1 MFAIKKNL
9 PVRYIFFFD
18 TDISRPASRRR
29 SSREDFIANP
39 ENSAHLL
46 TGEPSRNGPRVQQA
60 AENDK
65 SENGQEDESVN
76 NTTTKSA
83 LETVKRRGRFSL
95 PPYVIQYSDEFL
107 LEEFI
112 RAGHCK
118 KKSAAKKKKFLI
130 LDVVVGRFD
139 AQGQGHRGHCKRKL
153 NDSGNVST
161 LDLDI
166 VSPVPFLRNG
176 GASCHARNRHA
187 SVLNALQS
195 HNIQASNIKFRL
207 FGLGIMC
214 YGIVKNLQP
223 EPEFGNCGIMSANL
237 RPEMTGVDQE
247 RRRTSPKRSSPKKAN
262 SKLQEPNQGGHDD
275 HPGRRRAVAVEECQT
290 FFEAISCNSFYL
302 GEVGDV
308 TKRNL
313 LLQMMIYS
321 VTLAGIAVCQC
332 FNSGIDMP
340 SSPATSSNVSSRLA
354 KRGG

>member
-18 TDISRPASRRR
+18 TDIRRSWCRRASRPASRRR

-112 RAGHCK
+112 R
-118 KKSAAKKKKFLI
+118 
-130 LDVVVGRFD
+130 RFD